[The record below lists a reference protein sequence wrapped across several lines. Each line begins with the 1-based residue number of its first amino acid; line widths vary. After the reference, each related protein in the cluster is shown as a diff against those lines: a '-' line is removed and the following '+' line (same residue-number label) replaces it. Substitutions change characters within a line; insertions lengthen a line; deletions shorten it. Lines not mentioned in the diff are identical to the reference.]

1 MAFEMTF
8 YITLKETEMSQYFN
22 PSSTNSKRAVQA
34 WQILVAAAMNRQI
47 HSYKT
52 LSELMY
58 GKPVPNVLSN
68 ILGHIAF
75 YCTENGLPPLTVLVV
90 NETTGLPGEEIPVSQ
105 DLNSSREAVYKYDW
119 YNLYPPSEQ
128 EFAAAYRR
136 KQSE

>member
-1 MAFEMTF
+1 MPR
-8 YITLKETEMSQYFN
+8 YFN
-22 PSSTNSKRAVQA
+22 DPSSTNPKRAVQA

-58 GKPVPNVLSN
+58 GKPAPNVMSG
-68 ILGHIAF
+68 ILKHIAF
-75 YCTENGLPPLTVLVV
+75 YCIEKGLPQLNVLVV
-90 NETTGLPGEEIPVSQ
+90 NETTGLPGDGIPILQ

-119 YNLYPPSEQ
+119 YNLYPPTEQ

-136 KQSE
+136 KQPE